1 MRISPAYH
9 KGMIWLLLSLWPSLC
24 SGPPLAGTAPLTFS
38 GDAASH
44 IVEGLHRFLDR
55 HERASGK
62 PTRERLSYILGA
74 TEKRVASSMETIAL
88 GRRSGYT
95 ISRARWQVFADLD
108 GEGLLLEPERPPV
121 AKVVAIGDA
130 DWTPEMLAGL
140 EAGVPPE
147 SQFARRL
154 AESGALVLIPLLMD
168 RASAHSGAPAFRMT
182 NMPHREFLWRL
193 GFPVGRHIIGLEV
206 QKILAAVDWFRQDV
220 RTMVAGYGEGGLLAL
235 QAAALDSR
243 IDAALVSGYF
253 GPRREVW
260 REPVYRDVWGLLPDY
275 SDAALAAMIAPRTL
289 IVEAAPGPVVDGPPP
304 ETKERRGAAPWG
316 KLTPVPFEAV
326 QGEVNRVAGA
336 RPRLIRSD
344 APGSEA
350 ALGALL
356 GKRLAASQAAP
367 KIEKN
372 TNAKS
377 RFERQF
383 HQLVSHTQRIM
394 RESQRARA
402 ALWPP
407 VQKRTAK
414 EWREVTRSIRDRVW
428 DDMIGRLPP
437 PSLPPNPRSR
447 LIYDEPGFRGYEV
460 MLDVW
465 PEVVAFGILL
475 VPKDIP
481 PGGKRPVVVCQHGLE
496 GRPRDLADPHFRNPA
511 YNQYAVRLAEEGFVT
526 FSPQNAYTGG
536 DRFRQVQRKAHPWQ
550 LSLFSF
556 ITGQHQRIIEWL
568 ASLDFVDAR
577 RIGLY
582 GLSYGGFT
590 AMRVPALLEG
600 YALSICSANFN
611 EWVWKTASLDAP
623 FVYPLTQ
630 EYEIPEYNFAGL
642 VNHSE
647 LATLIF
653 PRPFFV
659 ERGHNDGVSWDEWV
673 AYEFAKV
680 RRFYTQMGFGER
692 AAIEY
697 FDGGHV
703 IHGAGTFEFLKRFL
717 GPVR

>member
-1 MRISPAYH
+1 MLR
-9 KGMIWLLLSLWPSLC
+9 LLLPLWPLLC
-24 SGPPLAGTAPLTFS
+24 QGQPLAGTAPLAFS

-55 HERASGK
+55 YQRPPGSAS
-62 PTRERLSYILGA
+62 RERLSYILGA
-74 TEKRVASSMETIAL
+74 ADKRAAASMETIRL
-88 GRRSGYT
+88 GRGQGYT
-95 ISRARWQVFADLD
+95 ISSARWRVFGDLE
-108 GEGLLLEPERPPV
+108 GEGLLLEPERAPV
-121 AKVVAIGDA
+121 ARVVAMGDA
-130 DWTPEMLAGL
+130 GWTPEMLAGL
-140 EAGVPPE
+140 EEGVPRQ

-154 AESGALVLIPLLMD
+154 AENGALVLIPLLMD
-168 RASAHSGAPAFRMT
+168 RASTYSGAPAYRMT

-193 GFPVGRHIIGLEV
+193 GFPIGRHIIGLEV
-206 QKILAAVDWFRQDV
+206 QKILAAVDWFTRQGS
-220 RTMVAGYGEGGLLAL
+220 RTMAAGYGEGGLLAL
-235 QAAALDSR
+235 HASALDTR

-253 GPRREVW
+253 GPRRDVW

-275 SDAALAAMIAPRTL
+275 SDAALASMIAPREL
-289 IVEAAPGPVVDGPPP
+289 VVEAAPGPVVDGPPP

-316 KLTPVPFEAV
+316 KLAPFPFEAV
-326 QGEVNRVAGA
+326 QNEIDRVTGVK
-336 RPRLIRSD
+336 PRLIRSET
-344 APGSEA
+344 PGSEA
-350 ALGALL
+350 ALTALL
-356 GKRLAASQAAP
+356 GKRLTPGQQAP
-367 KIEKN
+367 KLQQNKN
-372 TNAKS
+372 TES

-383 HQLVSHTQRIM
+383 HQLVAHTQRIM
-394 RESQRARA
+394 RESQRVRA

-407 VQKRTAK
+407 AQKRTAE
-414 EWREVTRSIRDRVW
+414 EWRDATRAIRDRVW
-428 DDMIGRLPP
+428 DDLIGRLPP
-437 PSLPPNPRSR
+437 PSLPSNPRTR
-447 LIYDEPGFRGYEV
+447 LIYDEPRFRGYEV

-465 PEVVAFGILL
+465 PEVVAYGTLL

-481 PGGKRPVVVCQHGLE
+481 PGVKRPVVVCQHGLE
-496 GRPRDLADPHFRNPA
+496 GRPRDLADPQFRNPT

-568 ASLDFVDAR
+568 GSLDFVDAR
-577 RIGLY
+577 RIGFY

-590 AMRVPALLEG
+590 AMRVPALLDG

-647 LATLIF
+647 LAKLIF

-680 RRFYTQMGFGER
+680 RRFYTQMGLGER

-703 IHGAGTFEFLKRFL
+703 INGAGTFEFLKRFL